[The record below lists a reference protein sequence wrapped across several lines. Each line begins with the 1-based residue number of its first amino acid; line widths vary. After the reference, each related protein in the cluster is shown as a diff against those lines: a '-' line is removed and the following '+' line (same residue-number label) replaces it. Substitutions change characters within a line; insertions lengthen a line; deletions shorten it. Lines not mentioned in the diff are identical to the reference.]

1 MGDTCTGMHYCLYFT
16 SQAFAR
22 SINRL
27 AEEEFAPTGL
37 APSQTYLLMLIIDK
51 PGITQ
56 KQLAIGMQLAPSTIT
71 RFIDTFVRKGLV
83 ERKSEGKLVCVTA
96 TAKGADLEK
105 TIGQVWANLYK
116 RYSDAMGKD
125 VGDDLAIRLDQAAKT
140 LES

>member
-1 MGDTCTGMHYCLYFT
+1 MGDTCNGMHFCLYFT

-22 SINRL
+22 TINRL

-71 RFIDTFVRKGLV
+71 RFVDSFVRKGLV
-83 ERKSEGKLVCVTA
+83 TKESEGKLVHVTA
-96 TAKGADLEK
+96 TDKGAAMEK
-105 TIGQVWANLYK
+105 TIAQVWANLYK
-116 RYSDAMGKD
+116 RYSDTLGKD

-140 LES
+140 LDR